1 MLEHDLELFPQGLDT
16 RVGSRGVRLSGGQV
30 QRAAAARSLV
40 RPADLLVVD
49 DLSSALDVDTERALW
64 ERIIDEA
71 TVRRTILA
79 VSHRRPAL
87 RRADHIVVLKD
98 GRVDAAGSLDDLL
111 ERSEE
116 MRRLWQ
122 DDEPAPST

>member
-1 MLEHDLELFPQGLDT
+1 M
-16 RVGSRGVRLSGGQV
+16 
-30 QRAAAARSLV
+30 
-40 RPADLLVVD
+40 
-49 DLSSALDVDTERALW
+49 W
-64 ERIIDEA
+64 ERLIDEA

-87 RRADHIVVLKD
+87 RRADHIVLLKD

-122 DDEPAPST
+122 DEGSSSP